1 MASKLSTSS
10 SDLTSKKNHYTFNI
24 DNDRQIEIS
33 SNFEN
38 GNISLVKQIHEL
50 YVPHSWSQ
58 YILESISDIEYQQ
71 SKKSWFYFRIKS
83 TKGIK
88 VRLIVQ
94 NVNIYETIFEV
105 TSSII

>member
-50 YVPHSWSQ
+50 YVPHS
-58 YILESISDIEYQQ
+58 
-71 SKKSWFYFRIKS
+71 
-83 TKGIK
+83 
-88 VRLIVQ
+88 
-94 NVNIYETIFEV
+94 
-105 TSSII
+105 